1 MQRVFDNPKFKAWFG
16 NSKIVDEQG
25 RPMILYHGTKK
36 DFPAFDPEKTGSATD
51 FGWFGRGI
59 YLTPDPS
66 EASRYAVTI
75 TGQNPTIDGSNVM
88 PLVVKVK
95 NPFITDQQSCSQKYV
110 DEIIADG
117 HDAIIRMDYLPDRYK
132 HWPREIQEV
141 VIFNPN
147 QIKSIFAKEFSD
159 SPNLSEG
166 VYPLA
171 DRETEW
177 YGNADYKNNN
187 GKLVWMDPAKYLAK
201 VRPLKID
208 DVSRENIDD
217 LKNHILSGRRL
228 DPLVI
233 YKNGKE
239 DGRHRANA
247 AIELGIK
254 KVPVILFENRIAEG
268 IEIAHGRF
276 NNEDDDDYVYHV
288 TLEPTAQ
295 KILQQGFKPS
305 KAFMTNY
312 AGYSKGKVFFTERSG
327 GSFWEM
333 RVEQHAENNMDDPP
347 AVVVLRVPKEEIG
360 SLLRPDPV
368 GTKDSR
374 SSCYFITQPFNPTN

>member
-1 MQRVFDNPKFKAWFG
+1 
-16 NSKIVDEQG
+16 
-25 RPMILYHGTKK
+25 
-36 DFPAFDPEKTGSATD
+36 
-51 FGWFGRGI
+51 
-59 YLTPDPS
+59 
-66 EASRYAVTI
+66 
-75 TGQNPTIDGSNVM
+75 
-88 PLVVKVK
+88 
-95 NPFITDQQSCSQKYV
+95 
-110 DEIIADG
+110 
-117 HDAIIRMDYLPDRYK
+117 
-132 HWPREIQEV
+132 
-141 VIFNPN
+141 
-147 QIKSIFAKEFSD
+147 
-159 SPNLSEG
+159 
-166 VYPLA
+166 LA

-327 GSFWEM
+327 VSFWEM